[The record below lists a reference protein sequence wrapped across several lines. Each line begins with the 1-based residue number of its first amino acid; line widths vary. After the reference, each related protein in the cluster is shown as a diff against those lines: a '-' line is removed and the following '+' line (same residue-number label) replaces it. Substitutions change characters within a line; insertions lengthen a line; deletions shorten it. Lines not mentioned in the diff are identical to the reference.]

1 MRFIICVIL
10 LCNYLA
16 IIIYIKNTYMNN
28 SNKIL
33 TSLGAG
39 VLVGAVL
46 GILFAPDKG
55 TETRKKISGQGKKIV
70 DDVQNKFRRG
80 RDKFND
86 LKDDLIQT
94 AKEKGDSFI

>member
-1 MRFIICVIL
+1 
-10 LCNYLA
+10 
-16 IIIYIKNTYMNN
+16 MNN

-33 TSLGAG
+33 TAVGAG

-80 RDKFND
+80 RNKFND

-94 AKEKGDSFI
+94 AKEKGESFM

>member
-1 MRFIICVIL
+1 
-10 LCNYLA
+10 
-16 IIIYIKNTYMNN
+16 MNN